1 MVIFTKKIPTPLYL
15 TPQLTGVPL
24 EFCNGGEA
32 RKTEWC
38 PYKQVKKCD
47 YMSILPQY
55 RHWTE
60 RQTELVEQYRC
71 LHVLQA
77 DAR

>member
-1 MVIFTKKIPTPLYL
+1 MAVRLEKQNDVPTSKSKNVTTCLFIL
-15 TPQLTGVPL
+15 T
-24 EFCNGGEA
+24 
-32 RKTEWC
+32 
-38 PYKQVKKCD
+38 
-47 YMSILPQY
+47 QY